1 MVLLMKL
8 SLVKLNN
15 KNVAQYNNFIKKII
29 NMEIIIIVSV
39 LSTLGAVAV
48 ISSIVVAFMKLK
60 HKVDG
65 NSFQI
70 TINDIHKRMDDIERS
85 ADDVLDRSI
94 SNVHEIINNNYNQTN
109 SEFGD
114 IRRTIDSRFD
124 KLDAKIKEKFINL
137 TSKTE
142 EKNLND

>member
-1 MVLLMKL
+1 
-8 SLVKLNN
+8 
-15 KNVAQYNNFIKKII
+15 
-29 NMEIIIIVSV
+29 MEIIIIVSV

-48 ISSIVVAFMKLK
+48 ISSIVVAFIKLK

-70 TINDIHKRMDDIERS
+70 TINDIHKRMDDIERC
-85 ADDVLDRSI
+85 ADDMLDRSI